1 MNFILKIIQGPNA
14 GAEIALVAG
23 TTVSFGRGES
33 CDIVL
38 GDQMLPEKAGELV
51 VEEAQVVLTLPDGT
65 QEPLAPLHVRS
76 FETTAIA
83 VGPADAPWGELV
95 WPKADAKPAE
105 APKPETA
112 PAAAAAE
119 SAEAPKPETAPP
131 AKGRRLQL
139 ALLVV
144 LVLIVVL
151 EFLVWFFWP
160 QLNVGMMNARIW
172 WQQKSEK
179 WFADKRELAARPY
192 HRQTVEELAAAFG
205 VEAVLPAEG
214 SAEAPKLRGN
224 LRRRAERLQLIA
236 LAYNAF
242 PGIELDLSDDE
253 SLRASSEE
261 LLHIVTEDAV
271 KVVSA
276 ADRKLELAGHLE
288 SPQALRRML
297 EAIQADVNFAESV
310 DCSQV
315 TLPVVAQ
322 SVPVPPVVEVSDEPA
337 APLDAVVPAAP
348 AVVAPQVPRLPVVG
362 VLMTPYPCLVMR
374 DGSRVLEG
382 ADFHGFLV
390 SKITED
396 AVVLKQGDFTLEWK
410 P

>member
-38 GDQMLPEKAGELV
+38 GDQMLPEQAGELV

-95 WPKADAKPAE
+95 WPTADAKP
-105 APKPETA
+105 
-112 PAAAAAE
+112 
-119 SAEAPKPETAPP
+119 AEAPKPETAPP

-139 ALLVV
+139 ALLVL
-144 LVLIVVL
+144 LVAIVVL

-160 QLNVGMMNARIW
+160 QLNVGMMNARVW

-253 SLRASSEE
+253 SLRASAEE
-261 LLHIVTEDAV
+261 LLHIVTGDAV

-322 SVPVPPVVEVSDEPA
+322 SVPVPPVVEVSDETA

-348 AVVAPQVPRLPVVG
+348 AVVAPSVPRLPVVG